1 MTTGAFADMS
11 DTVAAIGMLAG
22 AFGAHGLQ
30 KRPGTTPENLRAWGS
45 AAQYAVRL
53 IPILQHRP
61 AKLLGSAWLAGGMS
75 SHACRT
81 FRQRSPG
88 NNSCWCNAAVLPNG
102 QTTIANSALLAH
114 SCLPIAGVQRA
125 RVAVDLYA
133 SALCYS

>member
-75 SHACRT
+75 SH
-81 FRQRSPG
+81 
-88 NNSCWCNAAVLPNG
+88 VV
-102 QTTIANSALLAH
+102 LLAIERQ
-114 SCLPIAGVQRA
+114 LATWQAPGVAIAWQMATGMAPTGAWWRLRERA
-125 RVAVDLYA
+125 L
-133 SALCYS
+133 S